1 MLTRQQRIGV
11 HMQAKFIHYQN
22 MKIKAD
28 IGKVFRRIADKQV
41 FGDEVVLGYNYVLH
55 GQILPKAYLELPE
68 HYEQIDEPVTEET
81 IILDEEKVMEEI
93 LLETPQEPFQESS
106 QAEKVT
112 IADYRALEEKVNQ
125 LMNIINGGVK

>member
-1 MLTRQQRIGV
+1 MLNRTITAG
-11 HMQAKFIHYQN
+11 K
-22 MKIKAD
+22 
-28 IGKVFRRIADKQV
+28 GKVFRRIADQTLWGK
-41 FGDEVVLGYNYVLH
+41 EIHLGYTYYIGGVL
-55 GQILPKAYLELPE
+55 LDEPLEELPE
-68 HYEQIDEPVTEET
+68 HFEEIDEPVTEET

-93 LLETPQEPFQESS
+93 LPETPQEPFQESS